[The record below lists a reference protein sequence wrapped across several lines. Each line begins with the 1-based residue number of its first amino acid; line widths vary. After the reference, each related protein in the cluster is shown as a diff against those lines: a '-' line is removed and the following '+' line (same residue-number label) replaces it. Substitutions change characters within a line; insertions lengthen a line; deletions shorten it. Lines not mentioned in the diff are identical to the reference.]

1 MRVARLVALLA
12 VLWSAPVRADS
23 GSFGLG
29 LIVGQ
34 PTGLTAAFELSEKT
48 AIDAAL
54 GLSIF
59 DGRDFYLHVE
69 FLYYLP
75 TLLNENAFD
84 LNAYLGIGGWFVA
97 AGDAVIG
104 ARAPFG
110 LSLDFNNAP
119 IQIFAEL
126 SVLLAVAPDAKG
138 SIRGAAGFRYYF

>member
-1 MRVARLVALLA
+1 MRAARLVLLLA
-12 VLWSAPVRADS
+12 LVSSAPARADN

-29 LIVGQ
+29 LIAGQ
-34 PTGLTAAFELSEKT
+34 PTGITGAFDLSDHT

-54 GLSIF
+54 GLAIF

-69 FLYYLP
+69 FLYTLP
-75 TLLNENAFD
+75 TLVNGSDVD
-84 LNAYLGIGGWFVA
+84 LSAYLGIGGWFVA

-110 LSLDFNNAP
+110 LSLDFDNAP

-126 SVLLAVAPDAKG
+126 SVLLAIAPGTDGA
-138 SIRGAAGFRYYF
+138 IRGAAGFRYYF

>member
-1 MRVARLVALLA
+1 MRVARLAVLLA
-12 VLWSAPVRADS
+12 LLWSAPARADK
-23 GSFGLG
+23 GEFGLG

-34 PTGLTAAFELSEKT
+34 PTGLTAAFGLSENT

-54 GLSIF
+54 GLALF

-69 FLYYLP
+69 FLYVLP
-75 TLLNENAFD
+75 TLVNESAFD

-97 AGDAVIG
+97 AGEAVIG

-126 SVLLAVAPDAKG
+126 SVLLAIAPGTDGA
-138 SIRGAAGFRYYF
+138 IRGAAGFRYYF

>member
-1 MRVARLVALLA
+1 MRVARLLVLVAL
-12 VLWSAPVRADS
+12 LWSAPARAES

-34 PTGLTAAFELSEKT
+34 PTGITGAFELSDHT

-54 GLSIF
+54 GLALF
-59 DGRDFYLHVE
+59 DGKDFYLHVE
-69 FLYYLP
+69 FLYTLP
-75 TLLNENAFD
+75 TLLNESAFD

-126 SVLLAVAPDAKG
+126 SVLLAVAPGTHA

>member
-1 MRVARLVALLA
+1 MLLA
-12 VLWSAPVRADS
+12 VLWSVPARADR
-23 GSFGLG
+23 GNFGLG

-34 PTGLTAAFELSEKT
+34 PTGVTGAFELSDHT
-48 AIDAAL
+48 AIDAAV

-59 DGRDFYLHVE
+59 DGRRFYLHVE

-75 TLLNENAFD
+75 TLINESSFD

-97 AGDAVIG
+97 AGDAVLG

-110 LSLDFNNAP
+110 LSLDFDSAP
-119 IQIFAEL
+119 VQIFAEL
-126 SVLLAVAPDAKG
+126 SLLLAVAPGVDG